1 MDLHLSPENLA
12 FRAEARRFFADE
24 FPDRILRKVRSGQFL
39 ERRDYEEA
47 QRALQDRGWL
57 AASWPSEFGG
67 TGWTPVERYLFE
79 EELERA
85 GAPNLVP
92 MGLIYIGPIICA
104 FGTAEQQ
111 AKWLPDILHSRSFW
125 AQGYSEP
132 DSGSDLASLQFSAR
146 REGDEYILQGSKIW
160 TSGAHMADWI
170 FCLCRTSHEDR
181 KQDGISMICAPMN
194 APGISVRPI
203 VTIDGSHELN
213 QVFFTDVRVPVSNR
227 IGEEGRAWHYA
238 NVLLKNE
245 RLSYAH
251 VGRKKRDLETLRAMV
266 GGDRAFARRL
276 AEAEVNVVGL
286 EMAVLNAL
294 VHGCGSATVASL
306 KIMCTEA
313 AQQITELFLDRAG
326 EASAAFF
333 DRSREDWHAAT
344 PLIPEFA
351 AIATA
356 SYFFERAQTIYGG
369 TTEIQKNL
377 IWREIGGASLP
388 RPA

>member
-1 MDLHLSPENLA
+1 
-12 FRAEARRFFADE
+12 
-24 FPDRILRKVRSGQFL
+24 
-39 ERRDYEEA
+39 
-47 QRALQDRGWL
+47 
-57 AASWPSEFGG
+57 
-67 TGWTPVERYLFE
+67 
-79 EELERA
+79 
-85 GAPNLVP
+85 
-92 MGLIYIGPIICA
+92 
-104 FGTAEQQ
+104 
-111 AKWLPDILHSRSFW
+111 
-125 AQGYSEP
+125 
-132 DSGSDLASLQFSAR
+132 
-146 REGDEYILQGSKIW
+146 
-160 TSGAHMADWI
+160 
-170 FCLCRTSHEDR
+170 
-181 KQDGISMICAPMN
+181 
-194 APGISVRPI
+194 
-203 VTIDGSHELN
+203 
-213 QVFFTDVRVPVSNR
+213 
-227 IGEEGRAWHYA
+227 
-238 NVLLKNE
+238 
-245 RLSYAH
+245 
-251 VGRKKRDLETLRAMV
+251 MV

-276 AEAEVNVVGL
+276 AEAEVNVAGL